1 MTGKPTDSAP
11 WEDPCASLRG
21 IIAAAQE
28 PRRFGAAHE
37 MIVPVSLLS
46 AVVAEMI
53 QTRLQRDE
61 ARRWVCQIGAKS
73 KEEAET
79 MAIRRGWDCYK
90 ETP

>member
-21 IIAAAQE
+21 IITAAQE

-61 ARRWVCQIGAKS
+61 ARREVLNAMHPDLRNGYAAAREWRCF
-73 KEEAET
+73 EE
-79 MAIRRGWDCYK
+79 